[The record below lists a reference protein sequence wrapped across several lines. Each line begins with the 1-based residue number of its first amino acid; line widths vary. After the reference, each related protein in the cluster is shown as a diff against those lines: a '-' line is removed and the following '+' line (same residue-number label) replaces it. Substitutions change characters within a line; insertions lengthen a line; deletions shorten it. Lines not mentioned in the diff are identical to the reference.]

1 MKNTILKIKGS
12 FRKSYKEEITEG
24 EVELSILQFKSNL
37 ACLSKASSIGNSVG
51 CKTMLETDFPNTA
64 SKKDCKALFPSGLLS
79 VNSFLKIESLQG
91 SNKAVGLG
99 R

>member
-1 MKNTILKIKGS
+1 MSNNSTALK
-12 FRKSYKEEITEG
+12 
-24 EVELSILQFKSNL
+24 ELSVKRF
-37 ACLSKASSIGNSVG
+37 
-51 CKTMLETDFPNTA
+51 KTMLETDFPNTA